1 MLSLIDFMAIAS
13 DSEISVT
20 YRAHTMPEQPK
31 SVFKLVPEYALLN
44 PLPEHL
50 RKRFEHALTM
60 MHQGLGEHKSWE
72 QIAEE
77 SAISPYHF
85 HRQFSELFN
94 ETPGQYLSRYRL
106 QVAVNLL
113 LNDEPW
119 SVMDIAQY
127 SGFSSSQALGK
138 ALKRELGVTAKQIR
152 RMGYESTPRETADFI
167 AKLAHPGD
175 QQSIET
181 ELAQSMPWELI
192 WYPPRGMKKIILED
206 PDWDAVIELY
216 GKRSVRLLGA
226 TPINQLEQNWQQI
239 ETIIGDWQV
248 DEALYDFVLPEGYYL
263 CAEAYLLSDVAY
275 SAALEAL
282 FDVAQQQKLVI
293 DEEAFLVEM
302 VRDIEMTPTGGATF
316 SFQIPITER
325 GNSQRSDG

>member
-1 MLSLIDFMAIAS
+1 MSLIDFTCIAS
-13 DSEISVT
+13 DSNVSAKHGVEVMS
-20 YRAHTMPEQPK
+20 EQPK
-31 SVFKLVPEYALLN
+31 PAFKLVPEYALLE
-44 PLPEHL
+44 PLPDHM

-60 MHQGLGEHKSWE
+60 MHQGLGEQKSWE
-72 QIAEE
+72 KIAEE

-94 ETPGQYLSRYRL
+94 ETPGQYLSRFRL

-152 RMGYESTPRETADFI
+152 RMGYDSTPRETADFI
-167 AKLAHPGD
+167 AKLAHPGG

-181 ELAQSMPWELI
+181 ELAKSMPWEVV
-192 WYPPRGMKKIILED
+192 WYPKRGMKKIALED

-216 GKRSVRLLGA
+216 GQRSVRLLGA
-226 TPINQLEQNWQQI
+226 TPINQLEQNWQEI
-239 ETIIGDWQV
+239 ETFIGDWQV
-248 DEALYDFVLPEGYYL
+248 DEALYDFTLPEGYYL
-263 CAEAYLLSDVAY
+263 CAEAYLISDVAY
-275 SAALEAL
+275 SAALETL
-282 FDVAQQQKLVI
+282 FDVALGQELAV
-293 DEEAFLVEM
+293 DEDAFLIEM
-302 VRDIEMTPTGGATF
+302 VRDIEMSLTGGATF
-316 SFQIPITER
+316 SFQLPIR
-325 GNSQRSDG
+325 VA